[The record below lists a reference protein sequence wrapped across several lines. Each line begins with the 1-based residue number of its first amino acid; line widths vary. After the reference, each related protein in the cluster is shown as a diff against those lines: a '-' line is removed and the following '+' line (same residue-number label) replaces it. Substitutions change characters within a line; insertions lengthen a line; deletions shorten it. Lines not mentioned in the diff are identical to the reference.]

1 MKRSFIALGICAALL
16 CACKLDDGNS
26 SRHDVDRMKS
36 YTREMFSQSVAQPA
50 WVINALVSLDEYM
63 KASPEELQSEEF
75 AWHRENIFHE
85 DETTFMIREL
95 GSVKTYGKSLYD
107 ADAEWDHGPGLERTG
122 ENSWKFTKSLTDV
135 DVNTTVTFI
144 GEDGTGRNM
153 FNIEVYM
160 TDEYATS
167 RFNDKKIHA
176 VIFTSEGGMTI
187 INPLPKD
194 FSYRGENPE
203 GSGVFRIETET
214 DGEQLDWMELRYY
227 NGKDLVFNCNLTST
241 RD

>member
-1 MKRSFIALGICAALL
+1 MKRSFIALSLCAALL
-16 CACKLDDGNS
+16 CACKLDDGNR
-26 SRHDVDRMKS
+26 SRHDAERMNR

-75 AWHRENIFHE
+75 AWHRDNIFHE
-85 DETTFMIREL
+85 DKTTFMIREL

-107 ADAEWDHGPGLERTG
+107 EDAEWDHGPELERTG

-135 DVNTTVTFI
+135 DINTTVTFI
-144 GEDGTGRNM
+144 GEDETGRNM

-194 FSYRGENPE
+194 FSYRDEHPE

>member
-1 MKRSFIALGICAALL
+1 
-16 CACKLDDGNS
+16 
-26 SRHDVDRMKS
+26 
-36 YTREMFSQSVAQPA
+36 
-50 WVINALVSLDEYM
+50 
-63 KASPEELQSEEF
+63 
-75 AWHRENIFHE
+75 
-85 DETTFMIREL
+85 
-95 GSVKTYGKSLYD
+95 
-107 ADAEWDHGPGLERTG
+107 
-122 ENSWKFTKSLTDV
+122 
-135 DVNTTVTFI
+135 
-144 GEDGTGRNM
+144 M

-176 VIFTSEGGMTI
+176 VLFTSEGGMTI

-214 DGEQLDWMELRYY
+214 DGEELDWMELRYY